1 MSISQHPTAIISPRA
16 RLGENIEIGPYSVI
30 GDNVQLAN
38 NIKIHSHVVID
49 GHTRIGA
56 GSEIFPFAAI
66 GLAPQHT
73 RYEGEASELII
84 GENNLMREYVNM
96 HPGTKVGNMKTII
109 GDNNLFYVGAHVA
122 HDCVVGNHVI
132 LGNHVGVGGHVTIG
146 DYAYLGGYSA
156 IHQFV
161 RIGEH
166 AIIGGGTAVTAD
178 VIPYGLASGPRGAL
192 HGLNLVGLRRRG
204 FEKEALKALKKAYAG
219 LFSSEGLFKE
229 NLAKTKAELGE
240 HDMVE
245 KLVQF
250 IEDGADRHLCQPQK

>member
-1 MSISQHPTAIISPRA
+1 MLRSKTNRSERKNLATCTDTGMAIYHNMAVNFDIIS
-16 RLGENIEIGPYSVI
+16 
-30 GDNVQLAN
+30 QLAN

-122 HDCVVGNHVI
+122 HGLHA
-132 LGNHVGVGGHVTIG
+132 HQHKT
-146 DYAYLGGYSA
+146 GYCR
-156 IHQFV
+156 Q
-161 RIGEH
+161 
-166 AIIGGGTAVTAD
+166 
-178 VIPYGLASGPRGAL
+178 L
-192 HGLNLVGLRRRG
+192 
-204 FEKEALKALKKAYAG
+204 
-219 LFSSEGLFKE
+219 
-229 NLAKTKAELGE
+229 
-240 HDMVE
+240 
-245 KLVQF
+245 
-250 IEDGADRHLCQPQK
+250 

>member
-1 MSISQHPTAIISPRA
+1 MTQNIHPTAIIDNA
-16 RLGENIEIGPYSVI
+16 AKLGSDVSIGAYSVI
-30 GDNVQLAN
+30 GPDVTIGDGVKL
-38 NIKIHSHVVID
+38 HSHVVID
-49 GHTRIGA
+49 GCTFVGA
-56 GSEIFPFAAI
+56 GCEVFPFATL
-66 GLAPQHT
+66 GGAPQHT

-204 FEKEALKALKKAYAG
+204 FEKETLKALKKAYAG

-229 NLAKTKAELGE
+229 NLAKIKAELGE